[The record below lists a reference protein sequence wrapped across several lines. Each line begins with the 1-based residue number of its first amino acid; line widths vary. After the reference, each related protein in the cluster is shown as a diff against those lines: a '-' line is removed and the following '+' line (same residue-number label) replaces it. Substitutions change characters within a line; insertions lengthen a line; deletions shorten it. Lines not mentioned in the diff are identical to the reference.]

1 MQIGTVISRD
11 NEIIRE
17 DKKDIDKDRDGEDVP
32 N

>member
-1 MQIGTVISRD
+1 MQIETVISRD
-11 NEIIRE
+11 NETIRE

>member
-11 NEIIRE
+11 NETIRE